1 MKSFSMCRR
10 AWLVNLHFPLTI
22 YLGFSA
28 LNALPFHRSA
38 VDPVWHFSTGPHLL
52 SGRRRIVKGVLH
64 IGKHHIRNIRVNL
77 HMAWS
82 YLCNCANGL
91 RRASSALLSL
101 CGNCPRNSPANVA
114 GGSCDL
120 GLY

>member
-22 YLGFSA
+22 YLEALS
-28 LNALPFHRSA
+28 LNALSFHRSA

-64 IGKHHIRNIRVNL
+64 IGKHHVRNIRVNL
-77 HMAWS
+77 HMAWP
-82 YLCNCANGL
+82 YLRTVQL
-91 RRASSALLSL
+91 RKRSAPRVLSTPSAL
-101 CGNCPRNSPANVA
+101 RNLVLDFT
-114 GGSCDL
+114 GQCRWL
-120 GLY
+120 QL